1 MFSTIYSYK
10 LFWGQK
16 KPKIMKKWKI
26 VLLTWHFQ
34 SSTVG
39 MFCAFLSIHQLY
51 LVKNYLYLE
60 KIFNALF
67 SYKLFWAQKWPKSWK
82 NGNFLV
88 KLTFSIERCGLILS
102 TFSNPSTLL
111 GTKLPIFKKLFCPLY
126 CELPFWGR
134 KWPKTMKN
142 TKFWKK
148 VKNLRTPQNPPF
160 SIFFGSDNFF
170 GP

>member
-1 MFSTIYSYK
+1 MALRNDFGIQT
-10 LFWGQK
+10 
-16 KPKIMKKWKI
+16 KPKAWKNFKNGAHLTFSI
-26 VLLTWHFQ
+26 GHCGLILSTFSNPSTLLGPKLPIF
-34 SSTVG
+34 
-39 MFCAFLSIHQLY
+39 
-51 LVKNYLYLE
+51 KE
-60 KIFNALF
+60 IFNTLF
-67 SYKLFWAQKWPKSWK
+67 SYNLFWAQKWPKSWK

-102 TFSNPSTLL
+102 TFANPSTLL
-111 GTKLPIFKKLFCPLY
+111 GPQLPIFKKLFCTLY

-134 KWPKTMKN
+134 KRPKTMKN

-148 VKNLRTPQNPPF
+148 VKNLRHPRNPPF

>member
-1 MFSTIYSYK
+1 MILGFKQS
-10 LFWGQK
+10 QK
-16 KPKIMKKWKI
+16 HEKKIKI
-26 VLLTWHFQ
+26 VPTWHFQ

-111 GTKLPIFKKLFCPLY
+111 GTKLPIFKKLFCTLY

-160 SIFFGSDNFF
+160 SIFFGSDNFL